1 MVAPLRG
8 LVVAP
13 LTRVREITKLN
24 RMILPHDSA
33 IAPSSSART
42 AGVTIRRFAG
52 ALAVT
57 VAALAGTSMVGLD
70 SAGAAAPPQELAL
83 GTLTGEQLCEPGTN
97 DAIVTWTFSGS
108 GYEVD
113 GLRLIDVDQL
123 ILQNFDNK
131 LVLAPG
137 GAATALVD
145 EDRAVGSTRTETV
158 TFWATEIG
166 SEFSTPMTVVGE
178 YTLVAC
184 EAPTT
189 TTQPA
194 PTTTA
199 AAPTTTAAAPTTTA
213 AAPTTTAAAAASE
226 ALLPETGGS
235 TSLLPIAATLLGAGM
250 VLLSVRR
257 RVNV

>member
-1 MVAPLRG
+1 MSM
-8 LVVAP
+8 
-13 LTRVREITKLN
+13 N
-24 RMILPHDSA
+24 RMIINNDSA

-57 VAALAGTSMVGLD
+57 VAALAGTSMVGL
-70 SAGAAAPPQELAL
+70 GAASAVAPPQELAQ
-83 GTLTGEQLCEPGTN
+83 GTLTGQQLCVPGTN

-113 GLRLIDVDQL
+113 GLRLVDVDQL

-137 GAATALVD
+137 EAATAVVD
-145 EDRAVGSTRTETV
+145 EDRDVGSTRTETV
-158 TFWATEIG
+158 TFWATTVG
-166 SEFSTPMTVVGE
+166 DEFSTPMTVVGE

-194 PTTTA
+194 PTTT
-199 AAPTTTAAAPTTTA
+199 TAAPTTTA

-226 ALLPETGGS
+226 APLPETGGS

-257 RVNV
+257 RVNG

>member
-1 MVAPLRG
+1 MSM
-8 LVVAP
+8 
-13 LTRVREITKLN
+13 N
-24 RMILPHDSA
+24 RMIINNDSA

-70 SAGAAAPPQELAL
+70 SAGAAAPPQELAQ
-83 GTLTGEQLCEPGTN
+83 GTLTGEQLCVPGTN

-113 GLRLIDVDQL
+113 GLRLVDVDQL

-137 GAATALVD
+137 EAATAVVD

-194 PTTTA
+194 PTTTT
-199 AAPTTTAAAPTTTA
+199 AAPTTTTAAPTTTA

-226 ALLPETGGS
+226 APLPETGGS

>member
-1 MVAPLRG
+1 
-8 LVVAP
+8 
-13 LTRVREITKLN
+13 
-24 RMILPHDSA
+24 MILPHDSA

>member
-1 MVAPLRG
+1 MSM
-8 LVVAP
+8 
-13 LTRVREITKLN
+13 N
-24 RMILPHDSA
+24 RMIINNDSA

-213 AAPTTTAAAAASE
+213 AAAASE
-226 ALLPETGGS
+226 VLLPETGGS

>member
-1 MVAPLRG
+1 
-8 LVVAP
+8 
-13 LTRVREITKLN
+13 
-24 RMILPHDSA
+24 MILTNDIA
-33 IAPSSSART
+33 IAPSGSART
-42 AGVTIRRFAG
+42 TGVTIRRFAG
-52 ALAVT
+52 ALAIT
-57 VAALAGTSMVGLD
+57 AAAFAGTSLVGL
-70 SAGAAAPPQELAL
+70 GAASAVAPPQELAQ
-83 GTLTGEQLCEPGTN
+83 GTLTGQQLCVPGTN

-113 GLRLIDVDQL
+113 DLRLVDVDQL

-137 GAATALVD
+137 EAATAVVD
-145 EDRAVGSTRTETV
+145 EDGDVGSTRTEKV
-158 TFWATEIG
+158 TFWATAVG
-166 SEFSTPMTVVGE
+166 DEFSTPMTVFGE

-194 PTTTA
+194 PTTTT
-199 AAPTTTAAAPTTTA
+199 AAPTTTT

-226 ALLPETGGS
+226 APLPETGGS

-257 RVNV
+257 RVNG

>member
-1 MVAPLRG
+1 MSM
-8 LVVAP
+8 
-13 LTRVREITKLN
+13 N
-24 RMILPHDSA
+24 RMIINNDSA

-70 SAGAAAPPQELAL
+70 SARAAAPPQELAQ
-83 GTLTGEQLCEPGTN
+83 GTLTGEQLCVPGTN

-113 GLRLIDVDQL
+113 GLRLVDVDQL

-137 GAATALVD
+137 EAATAVVD

-194 PTTTA
+194 PTTTT
-199 AAPTTTAAAPTTTA
+199 AAPTTTAAAPTTTT

-226 ALLPETGGS
+226 APLPETGGS

>member
-184 EAPTT
+184 EAPMT
-189 TTQPA
+189 TTQP
-194 PTTTA
+194 
-199 AAPTTTAAAPTTTA
+199 APTTTA

>member
-1 MVAPLRG
+1 MSM
-8 LVVAP
+8 
-13 LTRVREITKLN
+13 N
-24 RMILPHDSA
+24 RMIINNDSA

-70 SAGAAAPPQELAL
+70 SAGAAAPPQELAQ
-83 GTLTGEQLCEPGTN
+83 GTLTGEQLCVPGTN

-113 GLRLIDVDQL
+113 GLRLVDVDQL

-137 GAATALVD
+137 EAATAVVD
-145 EDRAVGSTRTETV
+145 EDGDVGSTRTEKV
-158 TFWATEIG
+158 TFRATEIG

-194 PTTTA
+194 PTTTQPA
-199 AAPTTTAAAPTTTA
+199 PTTTTAAPTTTT

-226 ALLPETGGS
+226 APLPETGGS

>member
-1 MVAPLRG
+1 
-8 LVVAP
+8 
-13 LTRVREITKLN
+13 
-24 RMILPHDSA
+24 MILPNDIA
-33 IAPSSSART
+33 IAPSGSART
-42 AGVTIRRFAG
+42 TVVTIRRFAG
-52 ALAVT
+52 ALAIT
-57 VAALAGTSMVGLD
+57 AAAFAGTSLVGL
-70 SAGAAAPPQELAL
+70 GAASAVAPPQELAQ
-83 GTLTGEQLCEPGTN
+83 GTLTGEQLCVPGTN

-113 GLRLIDVDQL
+113 GLRLVDVDQL

-137 GAATALVD
+137 EAATAVVD
-145 EDRAVGSTRTETV
+145 EDGDVGSTRTEKV
-158 TFWATEIG
+158 TFWATAVG
-166 SEFSTPMTVVGE
+166 DEFSTPMTVVGE

-194 PTTTA
+194 PTTT
-199 AAPTTTAAAPTTTA
+199 TAAPTTTA

-226 ALLPETGGS
+226 APLPETGGS

-257 RVNV
+257 RVNG

>member
-199 AAPTTTAAAPTTTA
+199 AAPTTTAAA
-213 AAPTTTAAAAASE
+213 AASE

>member
-1 MVAPLRG
+1 M
-8 LVVAP
+8 VAP

-213 AAPTTTAAAAASE
+213 AAAASE

>member
-1 MVAPLRG
+1 MRM
-8 LVVAP
+8 
-13 LTRVREITKLN
+13 N
-24 RMILPHDSA
+24 RMIINNDSA
-33 IAPSSSART
+33 IAPSSSARM

-70 SAGAAAPPQELAL
+70 SAGAAAPPQELAQ
-83 GTLTGEQLCEPGTN
+83 GTLTGEQLCVPGTN

-113 GLRLIDVDQL
+113 GLRLVDVDQL

-137 GAATALVD
+137 EAATAVVD

-194 PTTTA
+194 PTTTT
-199 AAPTTTAAAPTTTA
+199 AAPTTTTTTAAPTT
-213 AAPTTTAAAAASE
+213 TTTAAAASE
-226 ALLPETGGS
+226 APLPETGGG

>member
-1 MVAPLRG
+1 
-8 LVVAP
+8 
-13 LTRVREITKLN
+13 LTAAGKIRRINT
-24 RMILPHDSA
+24 MILTNDIA
-33 IAPSSSART
+33 IAPSGSART
-42 AGVTIRRFAG
+42 TGVTIRRFAG
-52 ALAVT
+52 ALAIT
-57 VAALAGTSMVGLD
+57 AAAFAGTSLVGL
-70 SAGAAAPPQELAL
+70 GAASAVAPPQELAQ
-83 GTLTGEQLCEPGTN
+83 GTLTGQQLCVPGTN

-113 GLRLIDVDQL
+113 GLRLVDVDQL

-137 GAATALVD
+137 EAATAVVD
-145 EDRAVGSTRTETV
+145 EDRDVGSTRTETV
-158 TFWATEIG
+158 TFWATAVG
-166 SEFSTPMTVVGE
+166 DEFSTPMTVVGE

-194 PTTTA
+194 PTTT
-199 AAPTTTAAAPTTTA
+199 TAAPTTTA

-226 ALLPETGGS
+226 APLPETGGS

-257 RVNV
+257 RVNG

>member
-213 AAPTTTAAAAASE
+213 AAAASE

>member
-131 LVLAPG
+131 LVLAQG

-178 YTLVAC
+178 YTLGAC

-189 TTQPA
+189 TTQP
-194 PTTTA
+194 
-199 AAPTTTAAAPTTTA
+199 APTTTA